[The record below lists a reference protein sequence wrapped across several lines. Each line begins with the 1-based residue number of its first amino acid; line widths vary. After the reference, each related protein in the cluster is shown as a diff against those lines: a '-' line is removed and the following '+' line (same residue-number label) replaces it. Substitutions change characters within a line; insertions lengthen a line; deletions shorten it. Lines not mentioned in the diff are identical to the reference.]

1 MWGFTYTQHIFA
13 QATIAALSNNSAVVS
28 SSKDAAAPRTSLQ
41 QTAQGKSAIVIDDCD
56 DSGPSPRVA
65 REVNVAL
72 ETLVSRLAA
81 VDQRDT
87 KASSA
92 IFLRCRVALNEPMIS
107 SSAPIQLGN
116 RVDYLFNE
124 RQAGITVSVKELV
137 TMRVLYWLDMSP
149 SMANLLLGTP
159 FLQDPAGILEDIF
172 MGKWKIPGFL
182 SNASASTSSKAC
194 VTVFL
199 KSYET
204 PTSAQHVLNGHI
216 RLLQVLGHI
225 FGPDAYRPWLQT
237 YQHSLPEMTPVAQ
250 IHPKAMV
257 ELCNNHVHG
266 FFSVHQTN
274 LIKSFVER
282 GGTIAQYI
290 SANMV
295 LMPTQVE
302 ALTASSFRHLTEDFL
317 KSQGMVASPL
327 AVQSSKRPTKRPT
340 PQGTSQG
347 TSKPL
352 RPMAALKGFCLTWLQ
367 ADVMPCTNT
376 KCSAAATS
384 SSRHLK
390 HRQEFDALP
399 AVQRSAIVAEAK
411 KLTPSGIVKVVA

>member
-1 MWGFTYTQHIFA
+1 M
-13 QATIAALSNNSAVVS
+13 
-28 SSKDAAAPRTSLQ
+28 
-41 QTAQGKSAIVIDDCD
+41 
-56 DSGPSPRVA
+56 
-65 REVNVAL
+65 NVAL
-72 ETLVSRLAA
+72 ETLVRLAA

-92 IFLRCRVALNEPMIS
+92 IFLRCRVALNEPMVS

-116 RVDYLFNE
+116 RVDYFFNE

-137 TMRVLYWLDMSP
+137 TMRVLYWLDMSQA
-149 SMANLLLGTP
+149 MADLLLGTP

-172 MGKWKIPGFL
+172 LGKWRIPGFL
-182 SNASASTSSKAC
+182 SNALASTSSKAC
-194 VTVFL
+194 VTTFL

-204 PTSAQHVLNGHI
+204 STSAQHVLNGHI
-216 RLLQVLGHI
+216 RLLQVIGHI
-225 FGPDAYRPWLQT
+225 FGPDAYRPWLAT
-237 YQHSLPEMTPVAQ
+237 YQQLPELIPVAQ
-250 IHPKAMV
+250 VHPKAMV
-257 ELCNNHVHG
+257 ELCNNHIHG

-282 GGTIAQYI
+282 GGTIAQYV
-290 SANMV
+290 STNMV
-295 LMPTQVE
+295 LTPTHVE

-317 KSQGMVASPL
+317 KSQGMVANPL

-340 PQGTSQG
+340 SQG
-347 TSKPL
+347 TSPKPL

-367 ADVMPCTNT
+367 TDAMPCTNT

-384 SSRHLK
+384 SPRQLK

-399 AVQRSAIVAEAK
+399 AAQRSAIVAEAK
-411 KLTPSGIVKVVA
+411 KLTPSGVVKVVA